1 MSQKGQNMK
10 FSVCIDA
17 VFGGDFA
24 RGVPAAKRAGAAAV
38 ECWKL
43 GDRDPQKVMEQ
54 LDGLPL
60 AAFCT
65 TFFDLTDPNSRQ
77 TYLEHLGKALETAK
91 LLDCR
96 RLITQVG
103 NDTGAPREKQHESI
117 VEGLRAAAPMLEAA
131 GVTLL
136 VEPLNLTVN
145 HPGYYLSSSA
155 EAFAMIDEVGSPNI
169 KVLFDIYHQQIT
181 EGDILRH
188 LLPNLEK
195 VGHLHA
201 AGSRGRHELSDGELN
216 YPYIFAALDEAGY
229 DGYCGL
235 EYFPQEAPEKGL
247 REAIQK

>member
-1 MSQKGQNMK
+1 MSQKGQMMK
-10 FSVCIDA
+10 FSVCVDA
-17 VFGGDFA
+17 VFGGDFEH
-24 RGVPAAKRAGAAAV
+24 GVPVAKKAGAAAV
-38 ECWKL
+38 ECWQL
-43 GDRDPQKVMEQ
+43 GDRDPREIKEQ

-65 TFFDLTDPNSRQ
+65 TFFGLTDPNDRQ
-77 TYLEHLGKALETAK
+77 TYLAHLRETLDAAK
-91 LLDCR
+91 TLNCR

-103 NDTGAPREKQHESI
+103 NDTGVPRAEQHESI
-117 VEGLRAAAPMLEAA
+117 VGGLRAAAPMLEAA

-155 EAFAMIDEVGSPNI
+155 EAFEIIGEVGSPNV
-169 KVLFDIYHQQIT
+169 KVLFDLYHQQIT

-188 LLPNLEK
+188 LLPNLDK

-201 AGSRGRHELSDGELN
+201 AGIRGRHELSDGELN
-216 YPYIFAALDEAGY
+216 YPYVFRALDAAGY

-235 EYFPQEAPEKGL
+235 EYFPQKSPETGL
-247 REAIQK
+247 TEAIRG